1 MDGWTSAVRH
11 QLGLGRLL
19 PLGGPRDGAWIAE
32 GAAERVLREAL
43 RGLPGVRLGV
53 LRIAPADPAG
63 ASEPVVP
70 PPPSGLPPAPL
81 RVTADFAAAVSE
93 PLPSAAAR
101 VRGVLA
107 AAAEGRLGLV
117 VAEVD
122 LRVTDLLGAEV
133 PEPEA
138 VGPRDAHP
146 AGPALT
152 GEEALAAEAAL
163 SVPGVTGMTGVLGRA
178 VRLEKVQGAAA
189 ALPHRHARVEIVVRA
204 DHRALDVAREV
215 RAVVGEA
222 LPDHPTVAVLVTEVS

>member
-11 QLGLGRLL
+11 QLGPGRLL
-19 PLGGPRDGAWIAE
+19 PLGGPRDGAWITE
-32 GAAERVLREAL
+32 GAAERVLREAV

-53 LRIAPADPAG
+53 LRIAQADPAG

-93 PLPSAAAR
+93 PLPGAAAR

-107 AAAEGRLGLV
+107 AAAEERLGLV

-122 LRVTDLLGAEV
+122 LRVTDLLGAEAA
-133 PEPEA
+133 EPEA
-138 VGPRDAHP
+138 ERPRDAPP

-152 GEEALAAEAAL
+152 GEEALAAGAAL

-178 VRLEKVQGAAA
+178 VRLEEIQGAAA

-204 DHRALDVAREV
+204 DHRALDVARAV
-215 RAVVGEA
+215 RAVVGEV